1 MENNVIFICPS
12 WEERSYLG
20 FLKDCDD
27 TAPNKV
33 VVIKKVRPINEQ
45 EIVNSINSII
55 DACSNRHIDYEIIEW
70 KEASPD
76 NWGKLQTR
84 LNGLLTTDNR
94 IHLDITTMPRD
105 ILWTLLFFFSQYSN
119 HVDVRYYQPCS
130 YNETWLSREPA
141 NPRFLLKH
149 SGIVELGKPTC
160 LVVITGF
167 DTERT
172 KQIVTKFEPQR
183 IILCIQEGEQFGNSN
198 RNKDTIHEESCNLLG
213 NTNVTITKINA
224 YSDDFGFETIN
235 SLLDSLSNYN
245 VILASFGPKPSAIG
259 AYKAYQHHPNIA
271 LCYVPCK
278 EFNKDY
284 CKGLGGL
291 LKMSF
296 K

>member
-20 FLKDCDD
+20 FIKDCDD
-27 TAPNKV
+27 TTPSKV
-33 VVIKKVRPINEQ
+33 VIIKKVHPINER
-45 EIVNSINSII
+45 EIINSINSII
-55 DACSNRHIDYEIIEW
+55 DVCNNRQIEHETIEW
-70 KEASPD
+70 NAASSE
-76 NWGKLQTR
+76 NWRELQTR
-84 LNGLLTTDNR
+84 LNKLLNTNNK
-94 IHLDITTMPRD
+94 IQLDITTMPRD

-130 YNETWLSREPA
+130 YNDTWLSREPA

-172 KQIVTKFEPQR
+172 KQIVKKFEPQR

-198 RNKDTIHEESCNLLG
+198 RNKGIIHKRSCNLLG
-213 NTNVTITKINA
+213 STNVTITQINA
-224 YSDDFGFETIN
+224 YSDDFGFGTIN
-235 SLLDSLSNYN
+235 SLLNELSKYN

-259 AYKAYQHHPNIA
+259 AYLAYQHHPNIA

-278 EFNKDY
+278 EFNKEY
-284 CKGLGGL
+284 CKGLGNL
-291 LKMSF
+291 FKMSF

>member
-94 IHLDITTMPRD
+94 IHLDITT
-105 ILWTLLFFFSQYSN
+105 IFYGLCCFSLVNTQTMLMLGIISP
-119 HVDVRYYQPCS
+119 V
-130 YNETWLSREPA
+130 LIM
-141 NPRFLLKH
+141 KH
-149 SGIVELGKPTC
+149 G
-160 LVVITGF
+160 
-167 DTERT
+167 
-172 KQIVTKFEPQR
+172 
-183 IILCIQEGEQFGNSN
+183 
-198 RNKDTIHEESCNLLG
+198 
-213 NTNVTITKINA
+213 
-224 YSDDFGFETIN
+224 
-235 SLLDSLSNYN
+235 
-245 VILASFGPKPSAIG
+245 
-259 AYKAYQHHPNIA
+259 
-271 LCYVPCK
+271 
-278 EFNKDY
+278 
-284 CKGLGGL
+284 
-291 LKMSF
+291 
-296 K
+296 